1 MDDLNEMLVKQTAT
15 IDAIVELLPDEI
27 DSAFTSISMAVDVY
41 AHKMGISRSR
51 AWEWL
56 YTVAKEVI
64 KQEGEYGEIQRKQ
77 S

>member
-1 MDDLNEMLVKQTAT
+1 MDDLMKEITRQVST

-41 AHKMGISRSR
+41 AHKMGISSSR

-64 KQEGEYGEIQRKQ
+64 KQEGEYGEIQRE
-77 S
+77 